1 MILSV
6 WILARC
12 SLFGIGWWRMS
23 GMSRERRDRRRRARD
38 AWRENRSVM
47 SVREWVDAIGLMAE
61 TRKLLKG
68 MK

>member
-1 MILSV
+1 
-6 WILARC
+6 
-12 SLFGIGWWRMS
+12 MS
-23 GMSRERRDRRRRARD
+23 GMSRERRVRRRRARD

-68 MK
+68 MGNENY